1 MSSAIRQQR
10 VAGLLFEELSIM
22 ITNELDDPRLSMVD
36 VLAVDVSK
44 DLRSAKIYV
53 IHRDSEVDRKETMKG
68 LLNAVPYLRRELATR
83 CSLRVV
89 PELTFTYDDTP
100 LKAARIDE
108 LFIRISQQ
116 ERPASC
122 ASE

>member
-89 PELTFTYDDTP
+89 PELTFTYYDTR
-100 LKAARIDE
+100 LKAARIAE

-116 ERPASC
+116 ERPAPI

>member
-1 MSSAIRQQR
+1 
-10 VAGLLFEELSIM
+10 M

-116 ERPASC
+116 ERPAPST
-122 ASE
+122 SE